1 MSGIPTTNQQEF
13 EQTVLQAPGPVLVDF
28 YADWC
33 GPCQAMTPILE
44 QFASHNAAAVTVVKV
59 NVDQSGDLA
68 ASYGVRS
75 IPTLV
80 LFQGGKPVATQVG
93 AQSLHALNQLIQ

>member
-1 MSGIPTTNQQEF
+1 MSTIPITSSDRFRLE
-13 EQTVLQAPGPVLVDF
+13 VLDAGRPVLVDF

-44 QFASHNAAAVTVVKV
+44 QFAKTQSGTVDVVKV
-59 NVDQSGDLA
+59 NIDQDAELA

-75 IPTLV
+75 IPSLV
-80 LFQGGKPVATQVG
+80 LFSDGEPVATQVG
-93 AQSLHALNQLIQ
+93 VQSLAQLNQLIQ

>member
-1 MSGIPTTNQQEF
+1 MSGIPTTNPQEF
-13 EQTVLQAPGPVLVDF
+13 EQAVLQAEGPVLVDF

-33 GPCQAMTPILE
+33 GPCQAMTPVLE
-44 QFASHNAAAVTVVKV
+44 QFASHNAEAVSVIKV
-59 NVDQSGDLA
+59 NVDESGELA

-80 LFQGGKPVATQVG
+80 LFRDGEPVSTQVG
-93 AQSLHALNQLIQ
+93 AQSLSALNRLLQ